1 MKRSFIKILILLS
14 LLLSPIFAL
23 VAPAAAVD
31 LYVSGIT
38 TPSTANG
45 TYTPAGTYSGYNY
58 WLLTVGPTTYFIYND
73 TYGTGTDRYWNL
85 DTDFNDEGTL
95 SVLFYSSSPS
105 TSSPPS
111 GLSWSPD
118 GGVGSLTVTSGTP
131 APDIAVL
138 GNGTAIIDG
147 STTIS
152 SANFTN
158 IGSASISGG
167 TAARTFAINNT
178 GSAALTLFGSIPYVT
193 ISGTNA
199 SSFSVTTIPAQSIAA
214 STGTTTF
221 AITFAPS
228 SEGYHNAVVT
238 INNNDPDAEGV
249 YTFNIQGYG
258 FVAQSVIISGIT
270 EPAAANGTYLHQGML
285 NNFQYWKHQNLNHY
299 LYFDTYTGGGYWNI
313 DSDTDDANA
322 YFFKA
327 SEDGT
332 PVGLTGW
339 TPTTT
344 GYTPLPTG
352 APVISYAVLAPEIN
366 VKGNSTSIVINDATP
381 SFADH
386 TMFGS
391 VNIAGGSRTRTYTIE
406 NSGGA
411 ALTISGVTLGGTDVS
426 AFSKTNPVLTSIPAS
441 GSTTFTVTFDP
452 TTIGTKTATVSIASN
467 DADEN
472 PYLFYISGDA
482 FTPKNLFVADIT
494 TPSAANGTYIYQ
506 GMLNEFQYWKH
517 ESLEYYIFN
526 DEYESGY
533 YWNIDVDLVD
543 TDTDYLFFK
552 GSEAG
557 APVGLTGWNANTTAG
572 YISSGAPTIVYAGS
586 EIGLRQGATAI
597 ADGGSHDFG
606 SQYLSN
612 NTDVIFTIDNS
623 GSTNLTLTTPIT
635 IGGANGDQFSIQVQP
650 TSPVA
655 GSGSTTFTV
664 RFTPTSTG
672 SKTATLSIVNNDS
685 DENPYDLT
693 LTGAGSALPGDVN
706 GNGNADLAD
715 AIMALQIVSGLTS
728 LPPANLYADVN
739 GDFRIGLEEAVYIL
753 REVSSEL

>member
-1 MKRSFIKILILLS
+1 MKRSLIKILILLC
-14 LLLSPIFAL
+14 LLLSPILTL

-45 TYTPAGTYSGYNY
+45 TYTFAGTYSGYNY
-58 WLLTVGPTTYFIYND
+58 WSLTVGPTTYVIYND
-73 TYGTGTDRYWNL
+73 TYGSGPERYWNL

-105 TSSPPS
+105 TSSPPT
-111 GLSWSPD
+111 GLNWSPD
-118 GGVGSLTVTSGTP
+118 VGTGSLTVTSGTP
-131 APDIAVL
+131 APEIAIL
-138 GNGTAIIDG
+138 GNGTSIQDG
-147 STTIS
+147 SATIS

-167 TAARTFAINNT
+167 TASRTFTINNT
-178 GSAALTLFGSIPYVT
+178 GSATLILSGLIPYVT

-199 SSFSVTTIPAQSIAA
+199 SNFSVTTIPSPSIAA

-221 AITFAPS
+221 AITFTPS

-238 INNNDPDAEGV
+238 INSNDPDDEGV

-258 FVAQSVIISGIT
+258 FVARSVIIAGIT
-270 EPAAANGTYLHQGML
+270 EPAAANGTYFHQGVL
-285 NNFQYWKHQNLNHY
+285 NNFQYWKHQTLNYY
-299 LYFDTYTGGGYWNI
+299 LYFDTFSGGGYWDI
-313 DSDTDDANA
+313 DNDTDDANA

-332 PVGLTGW
+332 PVGLTSW
-339 TPTTT
+339 TPTTS
-344 GYTPLPTG
+344 GYAPLPTG

-366 VKGNSTSIVINDATP
+366 VKGNSASIVINDVTP

-391 VNIAGGSRTRTYTIE
+391 VDISGGSRTRTYTIE
-406 NSGGA
+406 NTGGA
-411 ALTISGVTLGGTDVS
+411 ALTISGVTLGGTNAS
-426 AFSKTNPVLTSIPAS
+426 EFSMTNPVLTSIPAS
-441 GSTTFTVTFDP
+441 GSTTFTVIFDP
-452 TTIGTKTATVSIASN
+452 TTLGTKTATISIASN

-506 GMLNEFQYWKH
+506 GILNEFQYWKH
-517 ESLEYYIFN
+517 ESQEYYIFN
-526 DEYESGY
+526 DEYSSGY

-543 TDTDYLFFK
+543 TDDDYLFFK
-552 GSEAG
+552 GSEAV
-557 APVGLTGWNANTTAG
+557 APVGLTGWNANTNAG
-572 YISSGAPTIVYAGS
+572 YISSGAPTIVQAGS
-586 EIGLRQGATAI
+586 EMGLRQGTTAI

-606 SQYLSN
+606 SQFLSN
-612 NTDVIFTIDNS
+612 NTDVIFTIENS
-623 GSTNLTLTTPIT
+623 GGTNLTLTTPIT
-635 IGGANGDQFSIQVQP
+635 IGGANGDQFSIQAQP

-672 SKTATLSIVNNDS
+672 SKTATISIACNDS

-693 LTGAGSALPGDVN
+693 ITGTGGELPGDVN
-706 GNGNADLAD
+706 GEGNADLAD
-715 AIMALQIVSGLTS
+715 AIMALQIVSGFTS
-728 LPPANLYADVN
+728 LPPANLNADVN
-739 GDFRIGLEEAVYIL
+739 GDLRIGIEEAVYIL
-753 REVSSEL
+753 REVSSEP